1 MNNFILKLQAA
12 LDRAKSLVN
21 IRNDIRIIAAKLP
34 KIKIIGTLNSTKT
47 RTELNA
53 KIKNIRPK
61 VKVDADTTQATK
73 KIKKLGQ
80 QNENPKVTP
89 TVDNTQ
95 LTSGLKESQKQT
107 KTFFDRIIKDG
118 INANLIRISVQKV
131 LSAIHEAISS
141 VKELDTVKTNIQM
154 VSRTSDSEVN
164 AMMSSYNSMAK
175 DLSTTTKSV
184 SEAANEFL
192 RMGESVSNTN
202 ELIKSAQV
210 LSKVGMIESSD
221 AASYLISSMKGY
233 QIAAEDSMNI
243 VSKLSSVDAEAAVSA
258 GGLAEA
264 LSKCSNI
271 ARNSGVTMDR
281 LIGYTASVGE
291 ITQKSMSEVGNSFL
305 SLLSRMNNIKI
316 GRFVDDETGESL
328 SDTETVLNKLGIKL
342 RETED
347 TYRDFDDVLDDI
359 GNRWKEF
366 SQLEQNAISVAIA
379 GTRQRENFVALM
391 NNYSSALEYAGV
403 AANSAGSAL
412 ERYEAYQNSVEA
424 KTNELTAAIESLS
437 MHTLS
442 EEMFSGI
449 IEATTNLVEFIDRT
463 NVLKGTLAGLAA
475 MGISKMFVS
484 MATGFIS
491 ASRSAAQLTSVMAM
505 FNNGRSVANLKLI
518 GEACVGLSNSQLKLV
533 LSAKGLENEERQ
545 LILTGMGVT
554 ESEQQQTLATLGFAG
569 AEDKATASTFSFS
582 GALNAL
588 KTAVMSNPIGA
599 AAVALTTVVTAISM
613 YKQHLESTKQ
623 KIEDTVNSHKQAMET
638 LASHKKTVEEL
649 SGAYNRLS
657 RDVDT
662 DTNQNLS
669 LSEEDY
675 QSYLS
680 TINELADI
688 FPSLRTGL
696 DENGNAILSL
706 GKNGRSAS
714 EDLRELLS
722 AEEDLNNYKISQDI
736 SLLFTNVKEASDE
749 AVQAAA
755 RYEEAASSM
764 GAAKESLTNLSENG
778 IDLSDAV
785 KFSGS
790 TSDEAGIAYY
800 NAIVKSIQNFKNRL
814 SDDRQIELSDVLDLS
829 KITDTDGNG
838 AFDIYLNTFR
848 LSEEEKSQ
856 LQNEIKAQA
865 KEMLP
870 DVDNALEEAFQEQQ
884 MAKQSADLA
893 WKDFVP
899 DMVAAMKASGSF
911 KGLADGEFGEDLQNF
926 AVDLVSGLDQSI
938 SQEMGEMAPDDWVDE
953 NIVKPLCALDEAGR
967 KEIIDAYDRLM
978 KLNPDDLA
986 QSNQE
991 NIDTLVGMIA
1001 ERLGRTEAE
1010 IRLNLGFEVDED
1022 LQAKYDTA
1030 VESAVSK
1037 FGSSEEEI
1045 QSLFTELE
1053 IDTSAEID
1061 HWNTVA
1067 MCADNAAE
1075 AKKRYLETSAE
1086 PSAPPTFST
1095 ESFSKSVESLSEL
1108 QNLYNDFYN
1117 DVNKDKVD
1125 FTFEFGDIE
1134 KLREDFGGV
1143 CQSFDEFEKLA
1154 TSSST
1159 TAEQMQDAFDRLA
1172 TEFIVSGGMIDGL
1185 NSSTRDMIVSQ
1196 MELQGIANASS
1207 IITEEVARVTG
1218 LAAEQNLTLANA
1230 ADEAFLSIL
1239 GEGTKAEEAKMS
1251 IYALATA
1258 EIAYN
1263 STGLDTSG
1271 KIAQLQALATAYGD
1285 TASAALAAS
1294 AASYAESMSAFH
1306 GGSYEDAL
1314 KTKYESLLGMMG
1326 KFSGVS
1332 VKVGQSAAN
1341 AAKSADKGSKSK
1353 EKEVDV
1359 MAELIKEMG
1368 VYQDKLKAVQDA
1380 RETYDEY
1387 GKISVDQAKD
1397 IVDADFK
1404 LLAAYG
1410 SEEDALEDLGRAK
1423 LNEMQIQLA
1432 RNAIDT
1438 ISRIT
1443 SEAEATQYL
1452 AGANEHLVGSSL
1464 DATEAMLQQAVAAA
1478 KLRGELQGQAA
1489 DTILKGY
1496 QNGAM
1501 MLGQVDF
1508 KFDPSEAE
1516 KAKKDAEK
1524 DSEKQFEKQYNWVE
1538 RLLDKLSRIT
1548 DKWKSTVDQFT
1559 SWWNK
1564 NWSLDKAIRS
1574 NRNEIEANVD
1584 AYNYYNKKAKEI
1596 GLSPKYRDLVDNGKI
1611 EIEDIHDEELADKI
1625 DQYIEWKEKMRDCI
1639 DTIEELYDA
1648 ERDMIRQKF
1657 DNMVEYYDTVDT
1669 KVQSIV
1675 NKINSLFDLNEAR
1688 GKRTDINDLLEKFNG
1703 YSDITGTTTTAT
1715 TESSGMDIKQHLLSD
1730 EEVAQ
1735 INKEIEHQTRSIYD
1749 TATYKKLLSDIEK
1762 LEAEKEKKGARFS
1775 KSKEKKLQDY
1785 YKKQKALE
1793 ENATSDTVTSYAKI
1807 YDAYL
1812 KLQNR
1817 LDDGKSLTKAQR
1829 IKYNDYVKQLEE
1841 YASERSKA
1849 VADLQKRLEDNL
1861 ETSSVEAIEK
1871 AYDDQK
1877 KELEDSYKRQM
1888 EDVRGDVQ
1896 GTQQYKNL
1904 IAQKDN
1910 LEKSIADLT
1919 AKKEAGTIKKSESK
1933 KLEKYLAQLDALKKK
1948 IAAIDEGA
1956 TSENITDYIRAYDRL
1971 VKLQSKKK
1979 LTAKESAEYDN
1990 LMAQLKA
1997 WNQTKQDILES
2008 LNRQLLDAVKELDT
2022 AQSESVNE
2030 TTADIA
2036 KSQEEAYAIAKQIA
2050 ELQVSTL
2057 EDELTLIDSALSK
2070 IEKRLDLYK
2079 KFGSNRLKEL
2089 GYLDADDT
2097 GTQDDLYSSAFES
2110 LIKQQSEKRSNLLRQ
2125 KDIYEKLIN
2134 AVASHDYDQIAQ
2146 MYKNGVF
2153 EQYGDTFKKVVEML
2167 NDNTFDGFSATWVDE
2182 WAQSS
2187 DKVTSDIYDLDMTL
2201 QDLKDRF
2208 REEVTFRAIDD
2219 AIEKLGYLKEV
2230 VKDASELINDE
2241 LLYDADGSFSSFGTA
2256 KVSTL
2261 VEQLELAQQTAYEY
2275 AKKMAVIQEDTTY
2288 ASDKDKETALRE
2300 LKKSYDQQLLEAKG
2314 YSDSIVSLY
2323 KNQAKQEVD
2332 LLKDLIARRKEALQ
2346 AKKDYYDYDRSIRSK
2361 NRDLEAIQAQID
2373 ALTGIDSA
2381 EARARKAQLEADKT
2395 DLENELDEMKK
2406 EHEYTLQIH
2415 ALDNFSDQLSDALEN
2430 VARDAVEI
2438 LNEQRGIIDSA
2449 VKLYQ
2454 QSNDMIQATID
2465 ALVKFYGENGDV
2477 PGSTAG
2483 ITPITGK
2490 PANVS
2495 TSSIEERYG
2504 EGIRELKP
2512 GESLGMSEET
2522 YEKFKSLI
2530 PFNVCDNQSHVMYD
2544 NMQNLMYENNEIVRN
2559 AINAMQNRDTAP
2571 VVIHN
2576 HYDCLL
2582 KVEGNIDD
2590 RNAKL
2595 LPSQLEQSFKYN
2607 CARMDSGMR
2616 KLGWQ
2621 RTYR

>member
-1 MNNFILKLQAA
+1 MRRDFKNGNGLFTSVFSGQGVTSKDIQSINAMNQAMQDGKTYAQAWTLHMKGCTVAAKQQAKQCLMTKGSLSELTNSMNNA
-12 LDRAKSLVN
+12 
-21 IRNDIRIIAAKLP
+21 
-34 KIKIIGTLNSTKT
+34 TL
-47 RTELNA
+47 
-53 KIKNIRPK
+53 
-61 VKVDADTTQATK
+61 
-73 KIKKLGQ
+73 
-80 QNENPKVTP
+80 
-89 TVDNTQ
+89 
-95 LTSGLKESQKQT
+95 
-107 KTFFDRIIKDG
+107 
-118 INANLIRISVQKV
+118 
-131 LSAIHEAISS
+131 S
-141 VKELDTVKTNIQM
+141 VKAGK
-154 VSRTSDSEVN
+154 
-164 AMMSSYNSMAK
+164 
-175 DLSTTTKSV
+175 
-184 SEAANEFL
+184 
-192 RMGESVSNTN
+192 
-202 ELIKSAQV
+202 
-210 LSKVGMIESSD
+210 
-221 AASYLISSMKGY
+221 
-233 QIAAEDSMNI
+233 IA
-243 VSKLSSVDAEAAVSA
+243 LQ
-258 GGLAEA
+258 GL
-264 LSKCSNI
+264 
-271 ARNSGVTMDR
+271 
-281 LIGYTASVGE
+281 
-291 ITQKSMSEVGNSFL
+291 
-305 SLLSRMNNIKI
+305 
-316 GRFVDDETGESL
+316 
-328 SDTETVLNKLGIKL
+328 
-342 RETED
+342 
-347 TYRDFDDVLDDI
+347 
-359 GNRWKEF
+359 
-366 SQLEQNAISVAIA
+366 AIA
-379 GTRQRENFVALM
+379 GNMLAFMAISKLITSMYELTQVSKDVAQKAKEV
-391 NNYSSALEYAGV
+391 SSEFS
-403 AANSAGSAL
+403 NSTSSINDYKSKIDDL
-412 ERYEAYQNSVEA
+412 YKTINDSSSSVEDVTTA
-424 KTNELTAAIESLS
+424 RKNLMTVQDELIDKFGNERNAVDLITEAINGQTDALDGLTQAQWQEAQNK
-437 MHTLS
+437 
-442 EEMFSGI
+442 FNDSGI
-449 IEATTNLVEFIDRT
+449 INKIGNFFGGYSDNIERMVDEYGNYTAKINIGLFDGLSGENAEQYKEFRKLLEEKFGAVTSEEEPNFLRISGSATEVYQKLLDIQNLANSLDFSD
-463 NVLKGTLAGLAA
+463 
-475 MGISKMFVS
+475 S
-484 MATGFIS
+484 S
-491 ASRSAAQLTSVMAM
+491 AKHLT
-505 FNNGRSVANLKLI
+505 K
-518 GEACVGLSNSQLKLV
+518 LSNSAKKVSDQYKDMWDQYV
-533 LSAKGLENEERQ
+533 LYEKVFKDTDAEQSYQNIIDAADAYKKAFASGDEEA
-545 LILTGMGVT
+545 INTAT
-554 ESEQQQTLATLGFAG
+554 ESFASIIEQS
-569 AEDKATASTFSFS
+569 TAS
-582 GALNAL
+582 
-588 KTAVMSNPIGA
+588 
-599 AAVALTTVVTAISM
+599 
-613 YKQHLESTKQ
+613 
-623 KIEDTVNSHKQAMET
+623 IEDTSII
-638 LASHKKTVEEL
+638 
-649 SGAYNRLS
+649 
-657 RDVDT
+657 D
-662 DTNQNLS
+662 
-669 LSEEDY
+669 
-675 QSYLS
+675 
-680 TINELADI
+680 
-688 FPSLRTGL
+688 FF
-696 DENGNAILSL
+696 
-706 GKNGRSAS
+706 
-714 EDLRELLS
+714 
-722 AEEDLNNYKISQDI
+722 NNMYPEI
-736 SLLFTNVKEASDE
+736 
-749 AVQAAA
+749 QAAVDKW
-755 RYEEAASSM
+755 E
-764 GAAKESLTNLSENG
+764 
-778 IDLSDAV
+778 
-785 KFSGS
+785 
-790 TSDEAGIAYY
+790 
-800 NAIVKSIQNFKNRL
+800 FKTKV
-814 SDDRQIELSDVLDLS
+814 I
-829 KITDTDGNG
+829 
-838 AFDIYLNTFR
+838 
-848 LSEEEKSQ
+848 
-856 LQNEIKAQA
+856 
-865 KEMLP
+865 P
-870 DVDNALEEAFQEQQ
+870 
-884 MAKQSADLA
+884 
-893 WKDFVP
+893 
-899 DMVAAMKASGSF
+899 
-911 KGLADGEFGEDLQNF
+911 
-926 AVDLVSGLDQSI
+926 
-938 SQEMGEMAPDDWVDE
+938 
-953 NIVKPLCALDEAGR
+953 
-967 KEIIDAYDRLM
+967 
-978 KLNPDDLA
+978 
-986 QSNQE
+986 
-991 NIDTLVGMIA
+991 
-1001 ERLGRTEAE
+1001 
-1010 IRLNLGFEVDED
+1010 
-1022 LQAKYDTA
+1022 
-1030 VESAVSK
+1030 
-1037 FGSSEEEI
+1037 
-1045 QSLFTELE
+1045 E
-1053 IDTSAEID
+1053 IDTSELEGKSSDDIFAMYTTDGMQEGEEAFNLILEKAKEYGFVVGDSSEEIQKLINLLIEWKIIQGD
-1061 HWNTVA
+1061 IVT
-1067 MCADNAAE
+1067 E
-1075 AKKRYLETSAE
+1075 S
-1086 PSAPPTFST
+1086 PSISSPTFNT

-1271 KIAQLQALATAYGD
+1271 KIAQLQALAEAYGD

-1326 KFSGVS
+1326 KFSGIS

-1380 RETYDEY
+1380 RETYNEY

-1524 DSEKQFEKQYNWVE
+1524 DSEKQFEKQYNWIE

-1574 NRNEIEANVD
+1574 NRNEIETNVD
-1584 AYNYYNKKAKEI
+1584 AYNYYNKKAKEV

-1625 DQYIEWKEKMRDCI
+1625 DQYVEWKEKMRGCI

-1703 YSDITGTTTTAT
+1703 YSDITGTTTTTT

-1735 INKEIEHQTRSIYD
+1735 INKEIEHQTKSIYD

-1817 LDDGKSLTKAQR
+1817 LDAGKSLTKAQR
-1829 IKYNDYVKQLEE
+1829 GKYNDYVKQLEE

-2346 AKKDYYDYDRSIRSK
+2346 SKKDYYDYDRSIRSK
-2361 NRDLEAIQAQID
+2361 NRDLEAIQAQLD

-2395 DLENELDEMKK
+2395 ELENELDEMKK

-2430 VARDAVEI
+2430 AARDAVEI

-2490 PANVS
+2490 PANGS
-2495 TSSIEERYG
+2495 PSSIEERYG
-2504 EGIRELKP
+2504 KGIRELKP

-2544 NMQNLMYENNEIVRN
+2544 NMQNLMHENNEIVRN
-2559 AINAMQNRDTAP
+2559 AINAMQNRDAAP
-2571 VVIHN
+2571 VVN
-2576 HYDCLL
+2576 LHYDNLL
-2582 KVEGNIDD
+2582 YVEGSVDKD
-2590 RNAKL
+2590 FAKTL
-2595 LPSQLEQSFKYN
+2595 KSASKEISKNVQSELD
-2607 CARMDSGMR
+2607 ASMR
-2616 KLGWQ
+2616 KFGWQ